1 MRGQLLRRLEELK
14 SEFAEGRKRASELEQ
29 QQVTLHQT
37 LLRIS
42 GAIQVLEEELKVQT
56 QDAALN
62 NGTSVSDAA
71 QADLSLVNGSR
82 EHVAP

>member
-42 GAIQVLEEELKVQT
+42 GAIQVLEELLASAEEAPV
-56 QDAALN
+56 AGGGA
-62 NGTSVSDAA
+62 GTA
-71 QADLSLVNGSR
+71 
-82 EHVAP
+82 

>member
-1 MRGQLLRRLEELK
+1 MRGQLIRRLEELK
-14 SEFAEGRKRASELEQ
+14 REFTEGQKRASELEQ
-29 QQVTLHQT
+29 QQATLHQT

-42 GAIQVLEEELKVQT
+42 GAIQVLEEELKVQS
-56 QDAALN
+56 QDTALN

>member
-56 QDAALN
+56 QGAAFN
-62 NGTSVSDAA
+62 DGTSVGDTATA
-71 QADLSLVNGSR
+71 ELSQMNGSHER
-82 EHVAP
+82 VAQ